1 MGKGV
6 AVGSGVG
13 VGDGVSVAG
22 TGDGDGVTV
31 GKSGATGV
39 GVAGW
44 QAVMKRRSAMRSFFM
59 ALFITQLSSD
69 LCWTIGTR
77 LECNT
82 PLGHTLARRVKRR
95 NL

>member
-6 AVGSGVG
+6 AVGSGVD
-13 VGDGVSVAG
+13 VGAGVSVGG
-22 TGDGDGVTV
+22 TGDGDGVAV

-69 LCWTIGTR
+69 LCWTIGAR
-77 LECNT
+77 L
-82 PLGHTLARRVKRR
+82 KRYIP
-95 NL
+95 N